1 MGELCDSGK
10 EIRRR
15 AKMDVEAWRAGGRAE
30 RSWTRGV
37 IFVMHIASVL
47 YYHD

>member
-15 AKMDVEAWRAGGRAE
+15 AKMYVEAWRAGG

-37 IFVMHIASVL
+37 IFVIHIASVL